1 MDVRWVGPK
10 DFCWAE
16 MLVVVMVFGK
26 VVMLDERAL
35 MSVVSKVLKKKKDEL
50 VNIRK
55 IIDREIGL
63 WLEIE
68 EGILSK
74 G

>member
-1 MDVRWVGPK
+1 
-10 DFCWAE
+10 
-16 MLVVVMVFGK
+16 
-26 VVMLDERAL
+26 